1 MKIFKRKNK
10 ISNSKIS
17 EGIPRNTVPFS
28 DGHTETRYVEIDV
41 KNDMVTLTDKTHH
54 NFASM
59 PAYGF
64 SANEIAN
71 MITKCENIYEAA
83 THFENVAVLNPF
95 QKDESLGNVENTT
108 SNTLPNLE
116 IPKGPPQVIP
126 TPNFNF
132 KPMERSIS
140 NDTVLLFKY
149 FDPYTGE
156 PIREKRTVEETKKYI
171 VSHWLDHTESNIGD
185 GEFDSAIGWM
195 KDATEVLEMS
205 PKDFVENVLESN
217 KNNYQSLEDI
227 GLHYSEIFERKV
239 KAKEIGKNEFI
250 LFDKNGAQVQ
260 VHLESIDFNQINSS
274 IEYCDTLTEA
284 RQEVEKIEE
293 IEKGWNIIMNDHDDV
308 EPYL

>member
-1 MKIFKRKNK
+1 MKIFNRKNN
-10 ISNSKIS
+10 ISNSKIA
-17 EGIPRNTVPFS
+17 EGIPRSSVPFPA
-28 DGHTETRYVEIDV
+28 DHAETQYVEIDV

-71 MITKCENIYEAA
+71 MIAKCDNIYKAA
-83 THFENVAVLNPF
+83 THFENTAVLNPF
-95 QKDESLGNVENTT
+95 QKDEIINDVQNATRIK
-108 SNTLPNLE
+108 LPNLE
-116 IPKGPPQVIP
+116 APKGPQQITPK
-126 TPNFNF
+126 PNFNF
-132 KPMERSIS
+132 QPIERNIS

-149 FDPYTGE
+149 FDQYTGE

-227 GLHYSEIFERKV
+227 GLHYSEIFEQKV

-260 VHLESIDFNQINSS
+260 VHSESMDFDQINAS

-284 RQEVEKIEE
+284 RQEVEE
-293 IEKGWNIIMNDHDDV
+293 IEKGWNIIMNDHDDID
-308 EPYL
+308 L